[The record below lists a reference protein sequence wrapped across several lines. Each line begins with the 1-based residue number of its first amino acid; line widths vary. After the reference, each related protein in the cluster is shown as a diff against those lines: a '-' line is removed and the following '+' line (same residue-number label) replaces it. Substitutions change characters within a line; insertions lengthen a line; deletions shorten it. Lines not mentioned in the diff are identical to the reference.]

1 MKPTVTVDSEFFGMT
16 FFFDDEN
23 SLMYAPSYVDGG
35 YDEDCVGYVSE
46 WDDYYQDEGT
56 NETLVPR
63 LLDVIQ
69 ALVTRKYDFLLT
81 SKGLNV
87 NN

>member
-1 MKPTVTVDSEFFGMT
+1 MNQTLTVSSEFFGMT
-16 FFFDDEN
+16 FFFDDEHN
-23 SLMYAPSYVDGG
+23 LQYAPSFVAGG
-35 YDEDCVGYVSE
+35 FNKDCIGYVSE
-46 WDDYYQDEGT
+46 WDDYYQDEET
-56 NETLVPR
+56 NDVLVPR

-87 NN
+87 ND

>member
-16 FFFDDEN
+16 FFFDDDN
-23 SLMYAPSYVDGG
+23 SLMYAPSYIDGG

-63 LLDVIQ
+63 LLDVC
-69 ALVTRKYDFLLT
+69 LLYT
-81 SKGLNV
+81 SPSPRDS
-87 NN
+87 